1 MAQHVKVVSYD
12 SEWPEIYEREKNLIL
27 KILGEEAAAIY
38 HIGSTSVPG
47 LCAKPIIDIMPVVR
61 DISKVDR
68 MQSQFEAI
76 GYEYM
81 GEFGIPGRRY
91 LRKGG
96 DERTHQIHIFEEKNK
111 KDVLRHLA
119 VRDYLRLHS
128 EARKAYGTLKQDV
141 AAQHPEDIEG
151 YCHGKDAFVKDLE
164 TKASAW
170 YERTKGAA
178 YLFDGWQETMIWS
191 CLQEHMGSVETD
203 GSLPPASARISVGD
217 FSFFAGM
224 PDENLIQG
232 ANTPILGPRTEN
244 WEPVI
249 EKVLGAEAIKA
260 QRYAIKK
267 EPEAFDC
274 EILEKYAASLPAAY
288 ELRPIDQELYE
299 QIMTKPWAKDLCSQF
314 RDGDDYVRRG
324 LGFAAVLRGDVVAGA
339 SSYTIYDDG
348 IEIEI
353 DTNKEFRN
361 RGFASACGSRLILE
375 CLSRGLYPSWDAHD
389 LRSVSLAEKLGYHR
403 DQPYNVYFLKSSC
416 DDLIDA

>member
-1 MAQHVKVVSYD
+1 MTLGADTKTSQVNL
-12 SEWPEIYEREKNLIL
+12 EEFREYLNLFE
-27 KILGEEAAAIY
+27 GRQGYSAF
-38 HIGSTSVPG
+38 
-47 LCAKPIIDIMPVVR
+47 MPVVR

-232 ANTPILGPRTEN
+232 ANTPILGPRTR
-244 WEPVI
+244 
-249 EKVLGAEAIKA
+249 KLGTCN
-260 QRYAIKK
+260 RKK
-267 EPEAFDC
+267 CWGLRRSKRSATPSKRSRKRCC

-299 QIMTKPWAKDLCSQF
+299 QIMTKPWAKRSL
-314 RDGDDYVRRG
+314 
-324 LGFAAVLRGDVVAGA
+324 FAV
-339 SSYTIYDDG
+339 
-348 IEIEI
+348 
-353 DTNKEFRN
+353 
-361 RGFASACGSRLILE
+361 
-375 CLSRGLYPSWDAHD
+375 P
-389 LRSVSLAEKLGYHR
+389 
-403 DQPYNVYFLKSSC
+403 
-416 DDLIDA
+416 